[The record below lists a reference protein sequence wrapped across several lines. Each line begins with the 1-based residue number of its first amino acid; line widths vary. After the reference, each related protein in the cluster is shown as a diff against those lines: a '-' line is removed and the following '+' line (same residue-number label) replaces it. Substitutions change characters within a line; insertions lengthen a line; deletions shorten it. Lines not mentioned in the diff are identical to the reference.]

1 MACSCNKNEGLHIN
15 TFVSYIE
22 VLDGNYESCNLDEEG
37 QLIVSLLSDYSM
49 PIIRYAIGDRGAL
62 SSKTCTCGRGLPMLK
77 CVTGRIIDF
86 FKTMDGRIVYGDY
99 FTHLFYPCTNVK
111 QFQVIQDAIDHIL
124 VKLVFFDKDVDNKG
138 FYFEKENEIKKGAYK
153 ITDPNKIRV
162 CMLFFYKTK

>member
-1 MACSCNKNEGLHIN
+1 MILAYVQSIMEIVKYANLNHIEMYSPRGIMTSAGTLDEQMLEEIQKVFKCPVLNRYGSREMGDMACSCNKNEGLHIN

-86 FKTMDGRIVYGDY
+86 
-99 FTHLFYPCTNVK
+99 L
-111 QFQVIQDAIDHIL
+111 
-124 VKLVFFDKDVDNKG
+124 KLWMGV
-138 FYFEKENEIKKGAYK
+138 
-153 ITDPNKIRV
+153 
-162 CMLFFYKTK
+162 